1 MNNVARLRLN
11 TAIEPAREPVVV
23 MGSEPPPPPTAT
35 PLHKT
40 VSGGA
45 LNGRA
50 LSLPQ
55 PIYPD
60 PARRARLSGTVT
72 VELVVDETGKVIS
85 AQATSGPAM
94 LREAATQAA
103 MKAKFS
109 PTMLSGQP
117 VKVSGTIN
125 YKFTLAQ

>member
-1 MNNVARLRLN
+1 M
-11 TAIEPAREPVVV
+11 E
-23 MGSEPPPPPTAT
+23 SEPPPPPTPR
-35 PLHKT
+35 PLLKP

-50 LSLPQ
+50 LTLPQ
-55 PIYPD
+55 PVYPD
-60 PARRARLSGTVT
+60 PARRARLSGVVT

-94 LREAATQAA
+94 LREAAIQAA
-103 MKAKFS
+103 LKAKFT

>member
-1 MNNVARLRLN
+1 
-11 TAIEPAREPVVV
+11 
-23 MGSEPPPPPTAT
+23 MGSEPPPSPAPRSQK
-35 PLHKT
+35 P